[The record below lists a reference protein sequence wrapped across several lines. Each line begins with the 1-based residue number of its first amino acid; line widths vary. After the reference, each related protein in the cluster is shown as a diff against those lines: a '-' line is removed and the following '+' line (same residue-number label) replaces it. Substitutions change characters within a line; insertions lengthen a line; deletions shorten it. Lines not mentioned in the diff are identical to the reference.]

1 MVQSLGREISD
12 DVRILK
18 LDVQEPFVNQ
28 LIWDYRAFLTPTF
41 VVIGR
46 NGEELWRQS
55 GGVLDKD
62 KALET
67 LDTY

>member
-1 MVQSLGREISD
+1 
-12 DVRILK
+12 
-18 LDVQEPFVNQ
+18 VQEPFVNQ

-62 KALET
+62 KALEA